1 MSRKSA
7 AIDMSGLEAL
17 GAAASIIGVVG
28 ALKTCIDLLDIIST
42 ARGADLELEHLLVHL
57 QWQRIRFYCWV
68 QETGFTEAI
77 IQDDERPAMQASDML
92 EFIQDDFR
100 RGHILS
106 HIQRSVAN
114 MNKCLKEAKPT
125 LERYFSNRP

>member
-1 MSRKSA
+1 
-7 AIDMSGLEAL
+7 MSGLEAL

-77 IQDDERPAMQASDML
+77 IQDDERPAMQAW
-92 EFIQDDFR
+92 ICWR
-100 RGHILS
+100 LS
-106 HIQRSVAN
+106 RTIFAGDTFF
-114 MNKCLKEAKPT
+114 PT
-125 LERYFSNRP
+125 SKGPWRT